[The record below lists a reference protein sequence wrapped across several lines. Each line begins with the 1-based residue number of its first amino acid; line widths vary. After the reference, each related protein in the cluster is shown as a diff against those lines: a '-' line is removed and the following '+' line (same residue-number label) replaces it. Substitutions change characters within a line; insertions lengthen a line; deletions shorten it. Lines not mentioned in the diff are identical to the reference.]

1 MRTPK
6 PARWR
11 WIMMAICLM
20 GISMAS
26 ACRPIAVGAP
36 PRPAVLAA
44 TQEPLAPE
52 APTREA
58 DRGRA
63 DAEVV
68 AHITLGFNV
77 RGWT

>member
-6 PARWR
+6 PARRR

-26 ACRPIAVGAP
+26 ACRSIAADAP
-36 PRPAVLAA
+36 PQPAAITA

-68 AHITLGFNV
+68 AHITLGFNI